1 MPIVG
6 FFDQRARKTKRLAT
20 FTNDPVENCNDEQRP
35 LLPPKQNYSVAFS
48 DDSIENERLSSKRQS
63 RSGKELWSI
72 LQHHVVHESFHIQS
86 QFKDT
91 VRCKLDNIQ
100 FTDDVDL
107 PYDFSVFQCFLALA
121 VYLIISIIAFSFVFE
136 KWTMI
141 DSKCPQDD
149 MSTCCASYTID
160 SAQLKVFYP
169 FARLHLRT
177 LQACSELRRRW
188 SKVCDGKFYGQHY
201 LIISLGI

>member
-1 MPIVG
+1 VPIVG

-35 LLPPKQNYSVAFS
+35 LLPLRQNYSVAFS
-48 DDSIENERLSSKRQS
+48 DDSIETERLSSRRQP

-72 LQHHVVHESFHIQS
+72 LRYHVVHESFHIQS

-141 DSKCPQDD
+141 DSKFPQDD
-149 MSTCCASYTID
+149 ITCCASCTTSD
-160 SAQLKVFYP
+160 SAQLES
-169 FARLHLRT
+169 T
-177 LQACSELRRRW
+177 LSFCSFTFT
-188 SKVCDGKFYGQHY
+188 DTAGM
-201 LIISLGI
+201 